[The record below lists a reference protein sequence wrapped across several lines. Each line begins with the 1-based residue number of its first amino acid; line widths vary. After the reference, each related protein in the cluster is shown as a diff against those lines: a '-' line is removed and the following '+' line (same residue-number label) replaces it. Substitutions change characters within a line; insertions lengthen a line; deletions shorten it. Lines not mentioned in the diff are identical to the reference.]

1 MRSPLPFLMA
11 TLALDAMGI
20 GMVYPVMPDL
30 LEEVGR
36 ADVADA
42 ALWGGALATTYAVMQ
57 FLFAPVLGAL
67 SDRWGRR
74 PVLLGSLAVM
84 AVDHAVTAL
93 AGSMGVLLLLRVVA
107 GVTAAT
113 HATCNAALADATL
126 PEGRARGFGL
136 LGAAFM
142 GGFILGPVIGGALG
156 EWGPR
161 APFWAAAALAAANL
175 AFGWWSF
182 PETLAGAARRR
193 FDWGRASPLGAFRSV
208 GRLRGVAPL
217 LVVLFLSDLAYI
229 SYVATWA
236 FWGKAAFGWTPW
248 LTGVSL
254 AAFGAGAVVAQG
266 WGTGLYLR
274 RFGERGA
281 ILWSIVFT
289 LVFLVVYAALPP
301 NPWGSLLAI
310 LLCPVSALG
319 EVLLPVLQG
328 RISRLSPEDAQGE
341 ALGVVASTRSAAQ
354 IAGPM
359 LMTGTFA
366 WGASVPGGPLY
377 GAPYLL
383 GALLMAVAL
392 LVFQRSVAPEPLAP
406 RGTAG

>member
-1 MRSPLPFLMA
+1 MRSPLPFLMI
-11 TLALDAMGI
+11 TLVLDAMGI
-20 GMVYPVMPDL
+20 GMVYPVMPAL
-30 LEEVGR
+30 LEDLGH
-36 ADVADA
+36 AGVADA
-42 ALWGGALATTYAVMQ
+42 ALWGGVLATVYAVMQ
-57 FLFAPVLGAL
+57 FLCAPVLGAL
-67 SDRWGRR
+67 SDRFGRR

-93 AGSMGVLLLLRVVA
+93 AGSMAVLLVLRVVA

-113 HATCNAALADATL
+113 HATCNAALADVTP
-126 PEGRARGFGL
+126 PERRAQAFGL

-175 AFGWWSF
+175 AFGWWAF
-182 PETLAGAARRR
+182 PETAARGARR
-193 FDWGRASPLGAFRSV
+193 SFEWRRANPLGAFRSV
-208 GRLRGVAPL
+208 GRMRGVGPL
-217 LVVLFLSDLAYI
+217 LAVLFLADLAYI

-254 AAFGAGAVVAQG
+254 AAFGVGAVVAQG
-266 WGTGLYLR
+266 WGTPLYVR
-274 RFGERGA
+274 WFGERGA

-289 LVFLVVYAALPP
+289 LAFLLIYAALPP
-301 NPWGSLLAI
+301 NGWGSLLAI
-310 LLCPVSALG
+310 ALCPLSALG
-319 EVLLPVLQG
+319 EVLLPTLQG

-354 IAGPM
+354 ILGP
-359 LMTGTFA
+359 LVMTATFA
-366 WGASVPGGPLY
+366 WGASVPGGYFY
-377 GAPYLL
+377 GAAYLL
-383 GALLMAVAL
+383 GA
-392 LVFQRSVAPEPLAP
+392 
-406 RGTAG
+406 G